1 MQHYRLWVAGMVN
14 WLFLL
19 FNIERI
25 HEPLD
30 LASFV
35 YVLVTIG
42 SVCLLVFKRLRDIPL
57 AWTLLGTLLV
67 YVLFKAALGYH
78 VSPQAWP
85 IMAIEALAICI
96 TLFLATMIG
105 RTADAFTESAAELV
119 QIVRGREV
127 PQLIDVEAAMQREI
141 RRARRHERP
150 LAMVTIRPQKTSIS
164 ESMERLVRELE
175 DDLARRYALG
185 GLAELLLNETKSN
198 NIVAWDGKQ
207 FLLLLPETQSDQA
220 GQMLNRIRQRIRV
233 SLGLQVD
240 TGLSAFPGEEIT
252 FNGLLERATANIA
265 SEPVRDV
272 DEPSDVQ
279 LTEGACS

>member
-42 SVCLLVFKRLRDIPL
+42 SVCLLVFRRLRDIPL

-85 IMAIEALAICI
+85 IMTVEAIAICI

-119 QIVRGREV
+119 QIIRGREV
-127 PQLIDVEAAMQREI
+127 PQLSDVEAEMQREI

-150 LAMVTIRPQKTSIS
+150 LAMVTIQPQDASMT
-164 ESMERLVRELE
+164 ESLGRFVRELE
-175 DDLARRYALG
+175 DELARRYAMS

-198 NIVAWDGKQ
+198 DIVAWDGKQ

-220 GQMLNRIRQRIRV
+220 AQMLERIRQRIAT

-252 FNGLLERATANIA
+252 FNGLLERASDSTS
-265 SEPVRDV
+265 SEPVRDS
-272 DEPSDVQ
+272 DAPSDLP
-279 LTEGACS
+279 LTAGART